1 MMFTPGSFA
10 LARRFRV
17 NPVPIGPSIIASLP
31 LGCPAPR
38 MELPGRTYDCDQS
51 GTARFRQSLPPH
63 TTPPPARATAALRVA
78 EPADRLLCES
88 TPESP
93 ALAVYDPSA
102 EAAATSAPAACTSLF
117 S

>member
-1 MMFTPGSFA
+1 
-10 LARRFRV
+10 
-17 NPVPIGPSIIASLP
+17 
-31 LGCPAPR
+31 
-38 MELPGRTYDCDQS
+38 MEPPGRTIVCAHS
-51 GTARFRQSLPPH
+51 GTPRFRHSLPPH

-93 ALAVYDPSA
+93 ARAVYDPSA

-117 S
+117 ARAPARVSPPPAHPENPAPPSHPA